1 GGGGG
6 RCKKNAAYRGV
17 VWRAREGAFDF
28 LVYLGQDSPQIC
40 GTGTYNTINKR
51 SFVATNIK
59 RASFGIPTKIP
70 HITGEQLNKWRPRI
84 RPVRRGDEGQLHW
97 LDTEEIISSD
107 FQSFIHSPSVG
118 CAWHIREFGYIYTL
132 HIYKNVDLFEPTESE
147 VLAFL
152 VQCVPNQDLR
162 KVLAYKVKQV
172 PGEKINDH
180 HLSYTRLY
188 VPEPWRWLKLL
199 LRRTGWA

>member
-1 GGGGG
+1 M
-6 RCKKNAAYRGV
+6 RIQRRGL
-17 VWRAREGAFDF
+17 AREGAFDF
-28 LVYLGQDSPQIC
+28 LVYL
-40 GTGTYNTINKR
+40 
-51 SFVATNIK
+51 
-59 RASFGIPTKIP
+59 KI
-70 HITGEQLNKWRPRI
+70 RPRFAAQE
-84 RPVRRGDEGQLHW
+84 PTTLSTRGVLWLRTSKGIFRHTYQNTPYNGRTVEQVETTHPTRLARDEGQLHW